1 MVNVLI
7 DIPSKIH
14 SRIKILSAM
23 KKTTMKEIIIET
35 LGAGVYAIDDDGS
48 WEDYITDLLKE
59 IRQEQ
64 EKN

>member
-23 KKTTMKEIIIET
+23 KNTTMKEIIIKT
-35 LGAGVYAIDDDGS
+35 LGEGVFADDNDGS

-59 IRQEQ
+59 IRQKE
-64 EKN
+64 ENI